1 VKNSQTFSNYTIN
14 NFELSIL
21 QRVFSYL
28 NVIELIVIVR
38 VCSKWKKIID
48 KSSGLLVAMDLSLVP
63 RKMNSL
69 NFMTII
75 TKSQNLSSLVLPET
89 MANTDT
95 LSFLMLV
102 PRCLKSLKL
111 KNTNVDFATV
121 LGNVNLENLE
131 YLSLE
136 NHVNRKKPFNSNEIK
151 AITEA
156 FPKLKGMVLDG
167 SPLDNDDVQL
177 FVSKLP
183 HLESLSL
190 LKCENLTNI
199 ILGYIAKYC
208 QKLKNLAF
216 GGHPINYNTNLTMEG
231 IELLCQSNI
240 KLEGMRVEYCSRLGE
255 KSLELVLKR
264 FGDSLKELHIIRN
277 CFEKCSKITDKFI
290 QNLSYAPKLENIS
303 LVFMRS
309 FGDRFHINLANSL
322 HNLKVLNIREC
333 PIQEDFT
340 VLCEGCPQLEEVNM
354 SGDSWVKCLT
364 IKGLSKHKK
373 LRVLHLGHLE
383 HAEGHCDK
391 GLGEFPPK
399 GMYVESI
406 FQDQNAFVNLRQ
418 LYLEQIC
425 GLTYW
430 LDVRIKALRPNL
442 EIKYTLFDRT
452 VSLSQFIKA

>member
-1 VKNSQTFSNYTIN
+1 MI
-14 NFELSIL
+14 
-21 QRVFSYL
+21 
-28 NVIELIVIVR
+28 
-38 VCSKWKKIID
+38 
-48 KSSGLLVAMDLSLVP
+48 
-63 RKMNSL
+63 
-69 NFMTII
+69 
-75 TKSQNLSSLVLPET
+75 
-89 MANTDT
+89 
-95 LSFLMLV
+95 
-102 PRCLKSLKL
+102 
-111 KNTNVDFATV
+111 
-121 LGNVNLENLE
+121 
-131 YLSLE
+131 
-136 NHVNRKKPFNSNEIK
+136 
-151 AITEA
+151 
-156 FPKLKGMVLDG
+156 
-167 SPLDNDDVQL
+167 
-177 FVSKLP
+177 
-183 HLESLSL
+183 ESLSL

-373 LRVLHLGHLE
+373 LRILHLGHLE

-406 FQDQNAFVNLRQ
+406 FQDQNAFMNLRQ

-430 LDVRIKALRPNL
+430 LDVRIKALRPSL